1 CKPLLYEFRTYT
13 SRTIALVKY
22 HMEVEAYIREALAPA
37 PSRSVRRVDVYRE
50 EHQARVIVERGTIA
64 QFLGRK
70 GMNAAVAS
78 KLTGYGLVLVDEGD
92 LGKTARA

>member
-1 CKPLLYEFRTYT
+1 
-13 SRTIALVKY
+13 
-22 HMEVEAYIREALAPA
+22 
-37 PSRSVRRVDVYRE
+37 VDVYRE